1 MLWLRLKA
9 LPLLLLPLQWRLLL
23 PAMPHIPLFLALV
36 RVEEVQARVCGLCN
50 MRSLHGVHGE
60 HGEHDDVALVAVEAL
75 VQDDDVHDDVVLA
88 VEALV
93 PACD

>member
-9 LPLLLLPLQWRLLL
+9 QPLLLLPLQWRLLL

-36 RVEEVQARVCGLCN
+36 RVEEVQARVCGLYN

-60 HGEHDDVALVAVEAL
+60 HDGVALVEVEAQ

-88 VEALV
+88 VEEALV

>member
-36 RVEEVQARVCGLCN
+36 EEVQARVCGLCN
-50 MRSLHGVHGE
+50 MRSLHGVHG
-60 HGEHDDVALVAVEAL
+60 
-75 VQDDDVHDDVVLA
+75 QHDDVVLA
-88 VEALV
+88 VVAALGQDDDVHDVVVLAVVEALG

>member
-1 MLWLRLKA
+1 
-9 LPLLLLPLQWRLLL
+9 
-23 PAMPHIPLFLALV
+23 
-36 RVEEVQARVCGLCN
+36 

-60 HGEHDDVALVAVEAL
+60 HDGVALVEVEAQ

-88 VEALV
+88 VEEALV

>member
-9 LPLLLLPLQWRLLL
+9 QPLLLLPLQWRLLL

-60 HGEHDDVALVAVEAL
+60 HDGVALVEVEAQ

-88 VEALV
+88 VVEALV

>member
-1 MLWLRLKA
+1 
-9 LPLLLLPLQWRLLL
+9 
-23 PAMPHIPLFLALV
+23 
-36 RVEEVQARVCGLCN
+36 